1 MKNIGKNWQN
11 LWEKTFDGVCS
22 IGKDS
27 NLQLAAFLNEEDL
40 PPSCGFGNIF
50 LNIYS
55 VKDLPLVVHLGKGQ
69 CSSFIIVNFK
79 TKCCW
84 SVPCFHNLTY
94 LSST

>member
-40 PPSCGFGNIF
+40 PPSCDFANIF
-50 LNIYS
+50 LNSYS
-55 VKDLPLVVHLGKGQ
+55 VKDLPLVVHLVRDSVLVSLLLTSKQNVAGLFLV
-69 CSSFIIVNFK
+69 FITLHI
-79 TKCCW
+79 
-84 SVPCFHNLTY
+84 
-94 LSST
+94 